1 MPTGGTLEPVRT
13 CLGCRQR
20 AERSSLARVVARDG
34 RVVVDVS
41 ATMTGRG
48 AWVHPT
54 VECIENS
61 IKRRAF
67 GRALRVSE
75 ALDASRLLAQVGSPP
90 EIPVEQAD

>member
-1 MPTGGTLEPVRT
+1 ML
-13 CLGCRQR
+13 
-20 AERSSLARVVARDG
+20 RVVARDG
-34 RVVVDVS
+34 RVVADPS
-41 ATMTGRG
+41 AVMTGRG

-54 VECIENS
+54 VECIEIS

-75 ALDASRLLAQVGSPP
+75 ALDTAGLLAVVGSPP